1 MCWEYNQTLPL
12 LQLGDRFAVPGPK
25 IVDFPPAPESFL
37 PNCTLMTIFYHVEIE
52 GGDFLDVGNC
62 SGSGEYA
69 RVGV

>member
-1 MCWEYNQTLPL
+1 MCCSIDQTTPE
-12 LQLGDRFAVPGPK
+12 LQRGESDRAGGPK